1 MNLTISNGIW
11 QFKISGFR
19 FLLILFLLCYITT
32 FCYSQQSSVKDSTE
46 LAKKIQNKQI
56 KYHYLVDFYSSFA
69 LTQLLNSRNKNDKGS
84 LYFYYNATIAADLYY
99 KKIAFN
105 SFYTTDFGVAKYFDS
120 LAIIQAD
127 QYNFKNSFSYKLG
140 NSKFA
145 VNFMLL
151 SRSQYYNQYNYSFD
165 STGSCLAIPK
175 SSYKSPGYRILSG
188 GMKYSTKSFSVELG
202 IVNCLYTLMKNQK
215 YYDILNTNNLY
226 GLEKGKKSK
235 LDYGFVL
242 IISVPIHKI
251 YPNIYYEN
259 FSQVK
264 IIKDDLTLI
273 NRYCFDT
280 NQALHFIFLKHFRLS
295 LRTKINYDYRI
306 SLKPNIINNV
316 ALGFYF
322 HNSM

>member
-1 MNLTISNGIW
+1 
-11 QFKISGFR
+11 
-19 FLLILFLLCYITT
+19 
-32 FCYSQQSSVKDSTE
+32 
-46 LAKKIQNKQI
+46 
-56 KYHYLVDFYSSFA
+56 
-69 LTQLLNSRNKNDKGS
+69 
-84 LYFYYNATIAADLYY
+84 
-99 KKIAFN
+99 
-105 SFYTTDFGVAKYFDS
+105 
-120 LAIIQAD
+120 
-127 QYNFKNSFSYKLG
+127 
-140 NSKFA
+140 
-145 VNFMLL
+145 
-151 SRSQYYNQYNYSFD
+151 
-165 STGSCLAIPK
+165 
-175 SSYKSPGYRILSG
+175 
-188 GMKYSTKSFSVELG
+188 
-202 IVNCLYTLMKNQK
+202 MKNQK